1 MNTNIKDLDTLDR
14 LSTGSQGVILSFSQ
28 DCPDTTKRLLSQ
40 YGLTKGC
47 WVMLQFRN
55 PWNDLIAIQ
64 LPNALIAIR
73 DTEAKYINVRM
84 Y

>member
-1 MNTNIKDLDTLDR
+1 MNTYLNYLDTLDN
-14 LSTGSQGVILSFSQ
+14 LTAGSQGIILSFSH
-28 DCPDTTKRLLSQ
+28 DCPDTTKRILSQ

-47 WVMLQFRN
+47 WVRLQFKN

-73 DTEAKYINVRM
+73 ATEAKYINVRM
-84 Y
+84 H